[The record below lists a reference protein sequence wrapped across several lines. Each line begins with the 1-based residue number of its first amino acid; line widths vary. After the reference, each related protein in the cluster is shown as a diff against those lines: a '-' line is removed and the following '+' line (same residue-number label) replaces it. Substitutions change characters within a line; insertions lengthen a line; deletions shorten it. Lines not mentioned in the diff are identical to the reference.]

1 MRKQY
6 GNAVRTLQSRV
17 NWSKREQEM
26 KEYEALCRK
35 QRSKLKDIL
44 DSGIDPMRVYQ
55 DLCKLRHE
63 GEKESDVILRVAAL
77 GAARA
82 GYDDYFKRYK

>member
-1 MRKQY
+1 MKTQY
-6 GNAVRTLQSRV
+6 TKAVNSLKSKV
-17 NWSKREQEM
+17 DWSKREKEM

-44 DSGIDPMRVYQ
+44 DSGIDPMKVYK
-55 DLCKLRHE
+55 DLCKLRHK

-82 GYDDYFKRYK
+82 GYEEYFKRYK